1 MVLHNE
7 GLLRLIIILKNGA
20 FLNFESLG
28 GLLNGLVPVTLDRFL
43 HARHVVHQFV
53 FQAYILAEAV
63 INIRKGADRNRRSLS
78 SLGFRRIFILG
89 SFNRLFAFL

>member
-28 GLLNGLVPVTLDRFL
+28 GLLNGLVPASLDRFR
-43 HARHVVHQFV
+43 HARHIGHQFF
-53 FQAYILAEAV
+53 FQAYILAVAF
-63 INIRKGADRNRRSLS
+63 IKIWKRADRNRRSLS
-78 SLGFRRIFILG
+78 SLWLRRTLILD
-89 SFNRLFAFL
+89 

>member
-28 GLLNGLVPVTLDRFL
+28 GLLNGLVPVTLDWFRK
-43 HARHVVHQFV
+43 ARHVGHQLV

-63 INIRKGADRNRRSLS
+63 INIRKGADLNRRSLS

-89 SFNRLFAFL
+89 SFNRLLAFL